1 MKTFRQ
7 NSRHILGG
15 MHSQINAAI
24 FQRCFDLFGKQPL
37 ATNLRQ
43 RAILNTISGSGHG
56 HDFDRIFIEA
66 MRGNQT
72 GARFIGLRERKLAA
86 PCTDLQAAN
95 LQGCCLHIA
104 PSMIPGFREILCK
117 VMRQAGSNRKC
128 AFLE

>member
-15 MHSQINAAI
+15 MHSQIDAAV
-24 FQRCFDLFGKQPL
+24 FQRRFNLFGKQPL

-43 RAILNTISGSGHG
+43 RAILNAISGSRHRNN
-56 HDFDRIFIEA
+56 FDCIFAQI

-72 GARFIGLRERKLAA
+72 GTGFIGLRERKLAA
-86 PCTDLQAAN
+86 SSAN

-104 PSMIPGFREILCK
+104 PSMIPGFREIL
-117 VMRQAGSNRKC
+117 M
-128 AFLE
+128 